1 MIDSFRLIDWLIDW
15 LTRALQMKL
24 RRGQVTFTI
33 SSAKLLTHQTQESGH
48 LDYSLEQPVIL
59 ISTVCFVCSV
69 ANYSLGILDLNFCKN
84 LLPLLLV
91 FFRFPKTI

>member
-33 SSAKLLTHQTQESGH
+33 VVVLLSWILQE
-48 LDYSLEQPVIL
+48 PIPP
-59 ISTVCFVCSV
+59 
-69 ANYSLGILDLNFCKN
+69 GIA
-84 LLPLLLV
+84 
-91 FFRFPKTI
+91 